1 MMASW
6 PQAGLVVVVVQRRQQ
21 VLGRTVGSWR
31 LCAGWRLLGLLVL
44 VLVLRLR
51 GLLQQPQGLPEQQH
65 HRCHQLLGL
74 HLIPLGGD
82 SPPCTPSSADVVAV
96 GRRRVVDS

>member
-31 LCAGWRLLGLLVL
+31 LCAGWRLLVL
-44 VLVLRLR
+44 VLVLRLL
-51 GLLQQPQGLPEQQH
+51 GLLQPPQGLPEQQH